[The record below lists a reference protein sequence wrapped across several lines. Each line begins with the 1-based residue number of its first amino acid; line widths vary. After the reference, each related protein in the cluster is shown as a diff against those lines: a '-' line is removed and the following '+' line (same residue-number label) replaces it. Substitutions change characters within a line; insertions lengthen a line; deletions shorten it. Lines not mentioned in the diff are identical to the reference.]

1 MKIPDNNLWSDNTP
15 SRFWLCQPEL
25 PQEVWDEAIKRA
37 LPVLG
42 LQGEVADINS
52 VLELTLGEGR
62 FGSNRYQLGFT
73 RRSYYLLKPLLPR
86 ALTRLLRHLHNA
98 TKENDR
104 NLYWPVDP
112 RFAQF
117 QWETLRQGLLLAGRN
132 EILWNRF
139 WPEDKKFGFVLTHDV
154 ETAEG
159 QRLIPNLANLEE
171 SLGFRSSFNFVPE
184 RYPIDHGLM
193 EDLRRRGFEIGVHGL
208 NHDGKDFNS
217 SKSFE
222 QRSKRINEY
231 LKEFQAVGFRSPLTH
246 RNPAWMQMLVF
257 EYDLSFFDTD
267 PYEPMPGGVMSI
279 WPFTIGHFL
288 ELPYTLPQDYTLF
301 NVMGETS
308 PRIWFEKIDFLER
321 YHGMA
326 LVNVHP
332 DYSGI
337 GKSYSIFEA
346 FLQGMKAH
354 EGSWNAL
361 PRDVASWWRRRASAG
376 SINGSD
382 NRSLATAF
390 LRNGELVL
398 EVDSPVKGVGNSSA
412 PVSKPI
418 P

>member
-1 MKIPDNNLWSDNTP
+1 MGHLGNNLWSDNTP
-15 SRFWLCQPEL
+15 SRFWLCQPDL
-25 PQEVWDEAIKRA
+25 PQEVWNEAVKQA
-37 LPVLG
+37 MPMLG
-42 LQGEVADINS
+42 LQGEVADIDS

-62 FGSNRYQLGFT
+62 FGSKRYQLGFT
-73 RRSYYLLKPLLPR
+73 RRSYYTLKPLLPR
-86 ALTRLLRHLHNA
+86 ALTRQLRHLHNS
-98 TKENDR
+98 TKEKNR

-117 QWETLRQGLLLAGRN
+117 QWETLRQGLLLAGRH
-132 EILWNRF
+132 EVLWNKF

-217 SKSFE
+217 RKSFE

-231 LKEFQAVGFRSPLTH
+231 LKEFEAVGFRSPLTH
-246 RNPAWMQMLVF
+246 RNPTWMQMLAF

-301 NVMGETS
+301 NVMGEIS
-308 PRIWFEKIDFLER
+308 PRIWFEKVDFLER
-321 YHGMA
+321 YHGMV

-332 DYSGI
+332 DYSGT
-337 GKSYSIFEA
+337 GKSYKIFEA
-346 FLQGMKAH
+346 FLQGMKAR

-382 NRSLATAF
+382 NSSLATAL

-398 EVDSPVKGVGNSSA
+398 DAEGAGNSSA
-412 PVSKPI
+412 LVSKPI
-418 P
+418 R